1 MFNSD
6 GVGLL
11 RLKTYA
17 IVTLPFRKGRELM
30 TVPVRRN
37 QTLLLLLEV
46 VLINSR

>member
-6 GVGLL
+6 GVGFLK
-11 RLKTYA
+11 LKTYA
-17 IVTLPFRKGRELM
+17 ILILPFREGRELM

-37 QTLLLLLEV
+37 QTVLLLLEV